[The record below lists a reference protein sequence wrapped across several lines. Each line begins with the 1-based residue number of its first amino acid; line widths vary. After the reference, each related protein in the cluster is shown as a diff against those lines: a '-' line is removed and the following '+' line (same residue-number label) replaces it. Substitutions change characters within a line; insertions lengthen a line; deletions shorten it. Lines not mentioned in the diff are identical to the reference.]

1 MVTQTGLCH
10 AVQSLLAASRF
21 PPRVCQPMP
30 DYTQIPIWF
39 LCRTFYINC
48 KRVHALH
55 AVASID
61 AIVAMCAG
69 NMKLSVFT

>member
-1 MVTQTGLCH
+1 ME
-10 AVQSLLAASRF
+10 
-21 PPRVCQPMP
+21 VCIYINYM
-30 DYTQIPIWF
+30 
-39 LCRTFYINC
+39 FYINC